1 MSEELYMTLEGL
13 EVFYSAQMEEGWD
26 LKVYDYTSNTWREA
40 ADAFRR
46 AGTYENAVM
55 TRAGSK
61 PIRIRLLPSGKGGL
75 MIDVAS
81 VGDKALWRSLGVQ
94 LGGRHLGL
102 LVRMLEDHSGEIMME
117 ELVALLRTCDDP
129 LASEVIDA
137 LGYLV
142 PSEGD
147 GP

>member
-1 MSEELYMTLEGL
+1 MTFAEL
-13 EVFYSAQMEEGWD
+13 EVFYSAQMEKGWD

-46 AGTYENAVM
+46 AGTYEQAVM
-55 TRAGSK
+55 TRTGSK
-61 PIRIRLLPSGKGGL
+61 PVRIRLLPIGRGGL

-81 VGDKALWRSLGVQ
+81 VGDKALWGSLGVQ

-102 LVRMLEDHSGEIMME
+102 LVRMMEDHSGEILLE
-117 ELVALLRTCDDP
+117 ELVALLRTGDDP

-137 LGYLV
+137 LGHLV

>member
-1 MSEELYMTLEGL
+1 M
-13 EVFYSAQMEEGWD
+13 
-26 LKVYDYTSNTWREA
+26 
-40 ADAFRR
+40 
-46 AGTYENAVM
+46 
-55 TRAGSK
+55 
-61 PIRIRLLPSGKGGL
+61 
-75 MIDVAS
+75 
-81 VGDKALWRSLGVQ
+81 GVQ

-102 LVRMLEDHSGEIMME
+102 LVRIMEDHSGEIMIE
-117 ELVALLRTCDDP
+117 ELVTLLRTCDDP